1 MELKFKLTDY
11 RTTVHNNWCPGCG
24 DFGILSAIQQALFE
38 LQLDPSNTVI
48 FSGIGCSGK
57 TPHYVNTYGFH
68 TLHGRALPY
77 AIGAKL
83 ANPDL
88 EVIAVVGD
96 GDGLGI
102 GAGHFVNAG
111 RRNVDIAIIIYD
123 NEVYGLTKGQAS
135 PTLKLGVK
143 TKSLP
148 KPNINQA
155 VNPILLAFASGYT
168 FIARGYAYDVKH
180 LKDLIKQAIQHRG
193 SAVVNVIQPCPT
205 YNDIHTKEWFAG
217 KGNIDPKTGREVPRI
232 YKLEETGY
240 SCVITPDM
248 SEEEINKKI
257 AEMIS
262 KAYEWGDRIPVGVF
276 YRDLRFDT
284 YEDRIASRIP
294 NYKVYPPAKQAIS
307 SSRGEPI
314 TNINKILESL
324 SV

>member
-24 DFGILSAIQQALFE
+24 DFGILSALQQALFE
-38 LQLDPSNTVI
+38 LQLDPSSTLI

-57 TPHYVNTYGFH
+57 TPHYINAYGFH

-83 ANPDL
+83 ANPKL
-88 EVIAVVGD
+88 EVIALVGD

-111 RRNVDIAIIIYD
+111 RRNVDFTVIIFD

-135 PTLKLGVK
+135 PTLKLNVK

-180 LKDLIKQAIQHRG
+180 LKDLIKQAITHKG
-193 SAVVNVIQPCPT
+193 SAVIDVIQPCPT
-205 YNDIHTKEWFAG
+205 YNDVHTKDWFAG
-217 KGNIDPKTGREVPRI
+217 KGNIDPKTGKEMPRI

-240 SCVITPDM
+240 DCVITSDM
-248 SEEEINKKI
+248 SEDEIKLKI

-262 KAYEWGDRIPVGVF
+262 KAYEWGDRIPIGVF
-276 YRDLRFDT
+276 YRDLRYDT
-284 YEDRIASRIP
+284 YEDRLEKRMPS
-294 NYKVYPPAKQAIS
+294 YKIFPPALQMIAGKNG
-307 SSRGEPI
+307 RPI
-314 TNINKILESL
+314 TNVSKILEKL